1 MATREAGGSAWA
13 NADIA
18 AIVCSVAALA
28 GMTAIADTAALA
40 APMLA
45 GASEGQAATSTR
57 EPLPAVVRPFPSG
70 LSGTLVFES
79 DVAGRPGVYVLDL
92 SAGVVRRLTGHPGIT
107 ERTPRWSPDGRR
119 VAFSSNRAPGGG
131 ATTQFDVWTVA
142 ADGSQPTPL
151 TEHLAN
157 DGDPA
162 WAPDGARVV
171 FSSDRDSRGD
181 LYAVDVATRQTTR
194 LTTHFVGRAIMPAAS
209 SVESRIAFAAQTLR
223 MGAFW
228 DYQVHVRDSAGVVK
242 ALDYDAGACWPRW
255 SPDGTALAHV
265 RLAANSP
272 STIQIRR
279 GPALTPTKVLT
290 ADRLWT
296 YYPAWSPDAT
306 RLAFSVS
313 PEHHEGENWDLAVV
327 NVETGQWTRLT
338 HGPGND
344 RLPDWKR

>member
-1 MATREAGGSAWA
+1 MAAVVG
-13 NADIA
+13 
-18 AIVCSVAALA
+18 
-28 GMTAIADTAALA
+28 TATLA
-40 APMLA
+40 ASVLSA
-45 GASEGQAATSTR
+45 AFDGHAATSAR

-79 DVAGRPGVYVLDL
+79 DVAGRAGLYVLDL
-92 SAGVVRRLTGHPGIT
+92 SAGTVRRLAGHPGIT

-119 VAFSSNRAPGGG
+119 VVFSSNRASDGG

-142 ADGSQPTPL
+142 ADGSQPTRL
-151 TEHLAN
+151 TDHPAN
-157 DGDPA
+157 DGDPS
-162 WAPDGARVV
+162 WTPDGARVV

-181 LYAVDVATRQTTR
+181 LYAVDLATRQTTR
-194 LTTHFVGRAIMPAAS
+194 LTQHFVGRAIMPAAAP
-209 SVESRIAFAAQTLR
+209 VGARIAFAAQTLR

-228 DYQVHVRDSAGVVK
+228 DYQVHVRDESGAVK
-242 ALDYDAGACWPRW
+242 PLDSDAGACWPRW

-272 STIQIRR
+272 SSIQIRR
-279 GPALTPTKVLT
+279 GPALAPTKVIT
-290 ADRLWT
+290 ADRLWS

-327 NVETGQWTRLT
+327 HVETGQWTRLT
-338 HGPGND
+338 QGPGND